1 MRARRGGAT
10 LLEIVFTVGLMAF
23 ALVPLV
29 MMSRGNIGR
38 TDHAMRR
45 ILAVNLSTR
54 MIQRFVAV
62 PYPQLKAL
70 VTDSDFDPDQDPLL
84 APLTLPE
91 DLREKLAEYKKV
103 VRFREV
109 VPDALAVVEVEI
121 GWQAKKDGPE
131 ATLKASQVVMNP
143 Y

>member
-1 MRARRGGAT
+1 MTRRAGAT
-10 LLEIVFTVGLMAF
+10 MLEIVFTVGLVAF

-54 MIQRFVAV
+54 MIQRFAAV
-62 PYPQLKAL
+62 PYPQLKAM
-70 VTDSDFDPDQDPLL
+70 VTDPAFDVDQDPLL

-91 DLREKLAEYKKV
+91 DLRERLREYRKKV
-103 VRFREV
+103 AFREV
-109 VPDALAVVEVEI
+109 VPDALGVVEVELA
-121 GWQAKKDGPE
+121 WEAKQGGPE
-131 ATLKASQVVMNP
+131 ATLRSSQVVMNP

>member
-1 MRARRGGAT
+1 M
-10 LLEIVFTVGLMAF
+10 LEVVFTVGLMAF

-62 PYPQLKAL
+62 PYPQLQAM
-70 VTDSDFDPDQDPLL
+70 VTDPDFDPDLDPLL

-91 DLREKLAEYKKV
+91 DLRDKLREYQKE

-109 VPDALAVVEVEI
+109 IPDALGVVEVELK
-121 GWQAKKDGPE
+121 WQAKNDGPE

>member
-1 MRARRGGAT
+1 M
-10 LLEIVFTVGLMAF
+10 LEIVFTVGLMAF

-29 MMSRGNIGR
+29 MMSRGTIGR

-70 VTDSDFDPDQDPLL
+70 VTDPDFDPDLDPLL

-91 DLREKLAEYKKV
+91 DLREKLAEYRKE
-103 VRFREV
+103 VRFREIT
-109 VPDALAVVEVEI
+109 PDALAVVEVEI
-121 GWQAKKDGPE
+121 AWKSKQGAPE
-131 ATLKASQVVMNP
+131 TSLKASPVVMNP

>member
-1 MRARRGGAT
+1 MGRRRGAT

-29 MMSRGNIGR
+29 MMSRSNIGR

-54 MIQRFVAV
+54 MVQRFVAV
-62 PYPQLKAL
+62 PYPQLKNL
-70 VTDSDFDPDQDPLL
+70 VTDPDFDPDQDPLL

-109 VPDALAVVEVEI
+109 VPDALAVVEVELE
-121 GWQAKKDGPE
+121 WQAKKDGPE